1 MRPVRPPGSTEALK
15 TRYANLGG
23 LLALIV
29 TEGNHQGKKRANE
42 HLWVGG
48 RRGMRGPV
56 SGTSAGQTKAGDKAR
71 RIRLLK
77 CH

>member
-1 MRPVRPPGSTEALK
+1 VAIGET
-15 TRYANLGG
+15 
-23 LLALIV
+23 ALIV
-29 TEGNHQGKKRANE
+29 TEGNHQGMQRANE

-56 SGTSAGQTKAGDKAR
+56 SGTSAGQTKAGDKGR